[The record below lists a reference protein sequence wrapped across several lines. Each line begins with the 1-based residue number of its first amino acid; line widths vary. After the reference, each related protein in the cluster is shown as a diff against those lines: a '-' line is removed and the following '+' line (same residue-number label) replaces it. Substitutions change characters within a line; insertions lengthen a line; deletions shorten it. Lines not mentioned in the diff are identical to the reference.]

1 MISLHLHKHVL
12 GWFDAEIGEGRSFIF
27 SEWLNNSG
35 KLHSSVH
42 SFPLLCQ
49 VVIVEGS
56 NTVFT
61 GLAHVRVSIS
71 VFSIKRSWHLW
82 RVLKKIIISVR
93 RLFFYGSGLLE
104 LIVKFFLLIFK
115 FAVVVYIN
123 DIKLTELLLGSVAAG
138 ILVLFGLKR
147 RVSSPVS

>member
-1 MISLHLHKHVL
+1 M
-12 GWFDAEIGEGRSFIF
+12 
-27 SEWLNNSG
+27 
-35 KLHSSVH
+35 
-42 SFPLLCQ
+42 
-49 VVIVEGS
+49 
-56 NTVFT
+56 
-61 GLAHVRVSIS
+61 
-71 VFSIKRSWHLW
+71 
-82 RVLKKIIISVR
+82 LKKIIISVR

-147 RVSSPVS
+147 RVSSPVSERTKLR